1 MYVILIHY
9 ICPSLYKISNID
21 ISKINT
27 LLVATYM
34 GSHFEKQLCNRE
46 QGMTNVY
53 IFFNSV
59 FSLKIDPKEI
69 TRD

>member
-27 LLVATYM
+27 FLVAAYM
-34 GSHFEKQLCNRE
+34 GSRFEKQLCGKE
-46 QGMTNVY
+46 QGMTDIY
-53 IFFNSV
+53 IF
-59 FSLKIDPKEI
+59 LIQ
-69 TRD
+69 

>member
-27 LLVATYM
+27 FLVAAYM
-34 GSHFEKQLCNRE
+34 GSRFEKQLCGRE
-46 QGMTNVY
+46 QGMTDIY
-53 IFFNSV
+53 IF
-59 FSLKIDPKEI
+59 LIQ
-69 TRD
+69 